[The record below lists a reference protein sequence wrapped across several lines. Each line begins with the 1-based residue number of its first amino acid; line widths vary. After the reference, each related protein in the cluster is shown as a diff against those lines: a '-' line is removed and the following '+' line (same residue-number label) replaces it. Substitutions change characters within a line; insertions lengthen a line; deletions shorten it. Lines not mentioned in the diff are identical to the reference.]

1 MNRLDEVRKSVDRD
15 ARRLARRERG
25 HGSFW
30 RSLSVLGAIGW
41 PIVLLSSGGAM
52 LGHWLDLHVESG
64 KSLTVALLVAGALAG
79 SAVAW
84 QVVRG
89 TKP

>member
-1 MNRLDEVRKSVDRD
+1 MNRLEEVRKSVDRD
-15 ARRLARRERG
+15 AQRLARREHG

-30 RSLSVLGAIGW
+30 RSLSVLGSIGW
-41 PIVLLSSGGAM
+41 PIVLLAAGGAM
-52 LGHWLDLHVESG
+52 LGRWLDARIDSG
-64 KSLTVALLVAGALAG
+64 VSLTAALLVTGALAG

-89 TKP
+89 TRP

>member
-1 MNRLDEVRKSVDRD
+1 MKRLDEVRKSVDRD
-15 ARRLARRERG
+15 VERLARRERG

-41 PIVLLSSGGAM
+41 PIVLLSVGGAM
-52 LGHWLDLHVESG
+52 LGHWLESRIDTG
-64 KSLTVALLVAGALAG
+64 VSLTVGLLVAGALAG

-89 TKP
+89 TRP